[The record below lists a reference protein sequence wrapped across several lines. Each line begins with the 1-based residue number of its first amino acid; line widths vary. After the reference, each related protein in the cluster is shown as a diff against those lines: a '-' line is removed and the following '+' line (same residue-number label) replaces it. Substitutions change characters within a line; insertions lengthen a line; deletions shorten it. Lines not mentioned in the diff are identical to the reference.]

1 MSPKVSLVT
10 CDRDLV
16 EAALGD
22 AADLARALNC
32 AVAEGWLVFP
42 GSLEHARD
50 QLAADPSAARW
61 GARFIVVEDPR
72 TLAGWG
78 GFKGAPDADGAVEIG
93 YSVAPSWEGRG
104 VATAAVGALLREAWA
119 APEVRCVLAHTLLER
134 NASVRVLEKS
144 GFVRDGENLDGDVG
158 VVWRFRRDRDPA
170 EPPDAAGTAA
180 QASG

>member
-1 MSPKVSLVT
+1 MGPEVCLVA
-10 CDRDLV
+10 CDRRL
-16 EAALGD
+16 AD
-22 AADLARALNC
+22 AAFGDEAGLARALNC
-32 AVAEGWLVFP
+32 AVAEAWLVFP
-42 GSLEHARD
+42 RSLERVRD
-50 QLAADPSAARW
+50 QLAADPCAARW
-61 GARFIVVEDPR
+61 GPRFILVADPR
-72 TLAGWG
+72 TLVGWG
-78 GFKGAPDADGAVEIG
+78 GFKGPPDAAGAVEIG

-119 APEVRCVLAHTLLER
+119 APEVRCVLAHTLPER

-170 EPPDAAGTAA
+170 EPPGAAGTAA